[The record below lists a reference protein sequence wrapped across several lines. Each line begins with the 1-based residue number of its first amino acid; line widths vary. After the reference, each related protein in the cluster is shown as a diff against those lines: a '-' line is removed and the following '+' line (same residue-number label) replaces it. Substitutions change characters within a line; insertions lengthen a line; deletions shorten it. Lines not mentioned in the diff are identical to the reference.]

1 MTEPTPRVTHH
12 AASRAEVPRS
22 EAEVRA
28 RTESLGEMFT
38 SFSRNLS
45 DLMRQEVQL
54 AKAEAAQS
62 ARQGGRG
69 AGMLAGAAVGGFLAL
84 LFLSLALMWAL
95 GAVMHLGFAAV
106 IVALIWAAVA
116 AALAM
121 SGKKQLESMKGLPQT
136 QDTIGDIPPTLNP
149 NKETP

>member
-28 RTESLGEMFT
+28 RTESLGEMLT

-121 SGKKQLESMKGLPQT
+121 SGKRQLENMKGLPQT

>member
-28 RTESLGEMFT
+28 RTESLGEMFA

-106 IVALIWAAVA
+106 IVALIWVAVA

-121 SGKKQLESMKGLPQT
+121 SGKKQLENMKGLPQT

>member
-121 SGKKQLESMKGLPQT
+121 SGKRQLENMKGLPQT

>member
-28 RTESLGEMFT
+28 RTESLGEVFA

-121 SGKKQLESMKGLPQT
+121 SGKKQLEHMKGLPQT

>member
-28 RTESLGEMFT
+28 RTESLGEVFA

-121 SGKKQLESMKGLPQT
+121 SGKKQLENMKGLPQT

-149 NKETP
+149 NNETP

>member
-54 AKAEAAQS
+54 AKAEVAQS

-121 SGKKQLESMKGLPQT
+121 SGKKQLENMKGLPQT

>member
-28 RTESLGEMFT
+28 RTESLGEMFA

-121 SGKKQLESMKGLPQT
+121 SGKKQLENMKGLPQT

>member
-22 EAEVRA
+22 ESEVRA

-54 AKAEAAQS
+54 AKAEASQS

-121 SGKKQLESMKGLPQT
+121 SGKKQLENMKGLPQT